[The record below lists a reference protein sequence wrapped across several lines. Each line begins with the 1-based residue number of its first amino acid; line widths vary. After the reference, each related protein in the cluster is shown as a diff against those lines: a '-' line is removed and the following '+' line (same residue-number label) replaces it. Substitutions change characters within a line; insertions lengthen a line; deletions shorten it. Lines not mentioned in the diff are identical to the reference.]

1 MADQHIQEIQE
12 FGKKSI
18 EKLEKIFEESNEKS
32 ARARKK
38 ISDNLADLEAT
49 RRRLEARQKARELHP
64 LGLDP
69 EDSQILSEILSAL
82 FYFFIS
88 KKFIFS
94 MLLGVALSF
103 VGYGLPFAMAATS
116 VSLCGSFI
124 LSFARKKLVERFL
137 NASDNTSTNEGLTRY
152 FELGKQGQESWG
164 QYFIHSITAPQSFLP
179 FTQAGLHYQAG
190 RRQKELEQNEEVAPQ
205 VRSSQNTP

>member
-1 MADQHIQEIQE
+1 MPSKHKDRIDLKIKNLQQKWAEERKQANELADQHIQEIQE
-12 FGKKSI
+12 FGKKYI

-88 KKFIFS
+88 KKFIF
-94 MLLGVALSF
+94 
-103 VGYGLPFAMAATS
+103 
-116 VSLCGSFI
+116 
-124 LSFARKKLVERFL
+124 L
-137 NASDNTSTNEGLTRY
+137 NAFRGST
-152 FELGKQGQESWG
+152 
-164 QYFIHSITAPQSFLP
+164 FIRRVWLAFRHGSNVSEFMWKFHSKFC
-179 FTQAGLHYQAG
+179 
-190 RRQKELEQNEEVAPQ
+190 
-205 VRSSQNTP
+205 